1 MKANEDIIVKFD
13 KEDYKEFLQKL
24 NLIVFKDHKIYWK
37 MAMWRKF
44 VPSPRHELYIADIFD
59 KVYRLCEKNANGKE
73 FDIDIIEPSVGMV
86 YVFYHFIDDDVL
98 QVLEL
103 HYGDIISE

>member
-1 MKANEDIIVKFD
+1 MNNTLKFNKD
-13 KEDYKEFLQKL
+13 EYYAFLSNL
-24 NLIVFKDHKIYWK
+24 NFILVKDHKIYWK
-37 MAMWRKF
+37 MGYFAKENNPMY
-44 VPSPRHELYIADIFD
+44 ELYIADVFD
-59 KVYRLCEKNANGKE
+59 KVYRFCEKNTNGKE
-73 FDIDIIEPSVGMV
+73 FDIDIIEPSIGMV